1 MPCPMLALP
10 AQPASESFGF
20 AQRALRFAVVKLLLV
35 EDSAR
40 LSAALVAG
48 FRGEGFAV
56 DHAADGRAALQYL
69 KLHEYDIL
77 ILDLMLPQVCGLEV
91 LRALR
96 KVPVPTRVLVLSA
109 RDQIEDRVSALNLG
123 ADDYLLKPFDFAE
136 LKARVLALLR
146 RHYGEISSKLVCG
159 DLALD
164 TNARVASSRGAPLPL
179 TPKEYALLETLL
191 RHRGRSFTR
200 AALFERLY
208 DGLSDASDRVIEV
221 VISTLRAKLDKAGL
235 PTLIETRRGF
245 GYRVP

>member
-1 MPCPMLALP
+1 M
-10 AQPASESFGF
+10 
-20 AQRALRFAVVKLLLV
+20 KLLLV

-40 LSAALVAG
+40 LSAALLTG

-56 DHAADGRAALQYL
+56 DHAADGRSALAYL
-69 KLHEYDIL
+69 ETHEYDLL
-77 ILDLMLPQVCGLEV
+77 ILDLMLPRLPGLEV
-91 LRALR
+91 LRSLR
-96 KVPVPTRVLVLSA
+96 TAQTPTRVLILSA
-109 RDQIEDRVSALNLG
+109 RDQIEDRVRALNLG

-146 RHYGEISSKLVCG
+146 RRYGEISGKLGCG
-159 DLALD
+159 DLILD
-164 TNARVASSRGAPLPL
+164 TNARVASSHGAPLPL

-208 DGLSDASDRVIEV
+208 DGRSAASDRVIEV
-221 VISTLRAKLDKAGL
+221 VVSTLRTKLDRAGL
-235 PTLIETRRGF
+235 PALIQTRRGF

>member
-1 MPCPMLALP
+1 M
-10 AQPASESFGF
+10 
-20 AQRALRFAVVKLLLV
+20 KLLLV
-35 EDSAR
+35 EDSTR
-40 LSAALVAG
+40 LAAALLPG

-56 DHAADGRAALQYL
+56 DHAADGRTALRYL
-69 KLHEYDIL
+69 ERHEYDLL
-77 ILDLMLPQVCGLEV
+77 ILDLMLPRLPGLEV
-91 LRALR
+91 LRTLR
-96 KVPVPTRVLVLSA
+96 AAQAPTRVLILSA
-109 RDQIEDRVSALNLG
+109 RDQIEDRVKALNLG

-146 RHYGEISSKLVCG
+146 RRYGEISGKLSCG
-159 DLALD
+159 DLILD
-164 TNARVASSRGAPLPL
+164 TSARVASSRGAPLPL

-221 VISTLRAKLDKAGL
+221 VVSTLRTKLDRAGQ
-235 PTLIETRRGF
+235 PGLIQTRRGF

>member
-1 MPCPMLALP
+1 M
-10 AQPASESFGF
+10 
-20 AQRALRFAVVKLLLV
+20 KLLLV

-56 DHAADGRAALQYL
+56 DHAADGRAALEYL
-69 KLHEYDIL
+69 KVHEYDVL
-77 ILDLMLPQVCGLEV
+77 ILDLMLPQVSGLEV

-96 KVPVPTRVLVLSA
+96 AAAAPTRVLVLSA

-123 ADDYLLKPFDFAE
+123 ADDYLLKPFDFTE
-136 LKARVLALLR
+136 LKARVSALLR
-146 RHYGEISSKLVCG
+146 RRYGEISGKLACG
-159 DLALD
+159 DLILD
-164 TNARVASSRGAPLPL
+164 TNARVASSRGAALPL

-221 VISTLRAKLDKAGL
+221 VVSTLRTKLDKAGL
-235 PTLIETRRGF
+235 PALIETRRGF

>member
-1 MPCPMLALP
+1 M
-10 AQPASESFGF
+10 
-20 AQRALRFAVVKLLLV
+20 KLLLV

-40 LSAALVAG
+40 LAAALLTG

-56 DHAADGRAALQYL
+56 DHAADGRTALAYL
-69 KLHEYDIL
+69 ETHEYDLL
-77 ILDLMLPQVCGLEV
+77 ILDLMLPRMPGLEV

-96 KVPVPTRVLVLSA
+96 AAQAPTRVLILSA
-109 RDQIEDRVSALNLG
+109 RDQIEDRVTALNLG

-146 RHYGEISSKLVCG
+146 RRYGEISGKLSCG
-159 DLALD
+159 DLVLD
-164 TNARVASSRGAPLPL
+164 TNARVASARGAPLPL

-221 VISTLRAKLDKAGL
+221 VVSTLRTKLDRAGL
-235 PTLIETRRGF
+235 PALIQTRRGF
-245 GYRVP
+245 GYRVQ

>member
-1 MPCPMLALP
+1 MVSLKGRRGVEERRPEVNFRLM
-10 AQPASESFGF
+10 
-20 AQRALRFAVVKLLLV
+20 KLLLA

-48 FRGEGFAV
+48 FRDESFAV
-56 DHAADGRAALQYL
+56 DHAADGRSALQYL
-69 KLHEYDIL
+69 STHEYDVL
-77 ILDLMLPQVCGLEV
+77 ILDLMLPRVPGLEV

-96 KVPVPTRVLVLSA
+96 AAQTPTRVLVLSA
-109 RDQIEDRVSALNLG
+109 RDQVEDRVTALNLG

-146 RHYGEISSKLVCG
+146 RRYGEVSSKLSVG
-159 DLALD
+159 ELTLD
-164 TNARVASSRGAPLPL
+164 TNARVASLAGAPLPL

-208 DGLSDASDRVIEV
+208 DGMSEASDRVIEV
-221 VISTLRAKLDKAGL
+221 MVSTLRTKLDKAGL
-235 PTLIETRRGF
+235 PALIETRRGF